1 MDANQITL
9 IATIFVIIALSSA
22 SHGKVRKTKLSWF
35 LYSGGATIICAL
47 SPFIQQAHFASRL
60 GLDNVFE
67 TYWYNIE
74 PNFFLGPVGL
84 LAALALANRFLPNFG
99 SSEMVDLF
107 QVWAIQT
114 ILYWIFC
121 VVLFYIP
128 FAIYFYGIIL
138 GIISPM
144 GVVVLLIASQPDPFR
159 YESSSRSPY
168 RRWY

>member
-1 MDANQITL
+1 MDTQQITL
-9 IATIFVIIALSSA
+9 IATIFGIVALSSA
-22 SHGKVRKTKLSWF
+22 AHRKVRKTKLSWF
-35 LYSGGATIICAL
+35 VYSGGATIVCAL
-47 SPFIQQAHFASRL
+47 FPFIQQAHFASRW
-60 GLDNVFE
+60 GLSWVLDS
-67 TYWYNIE
+67 YSYSIE

-84 LAALALANRFLPNFG
+84 LVALALANRFLPNFG

-144 GVVVLLIASQPDPFR
+144 GLVVLLIASQPDPFR

-168 RRWY
+168 RRW